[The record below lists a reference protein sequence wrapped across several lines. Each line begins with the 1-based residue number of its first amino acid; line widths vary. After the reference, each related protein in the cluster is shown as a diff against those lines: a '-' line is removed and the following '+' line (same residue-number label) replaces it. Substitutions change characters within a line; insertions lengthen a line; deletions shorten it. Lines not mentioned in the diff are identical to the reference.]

1 MITYIKFHHKGKA
14 GTGILEGETI
24 ERCSDDL
31 FENPERLGE
40 TLKLSEVEILP
51 PCTPGKFLALWNNF
65 YSRADKEGWQIPPE
79 PLYFVKT
86 PNSYTAHAQRI
97 RRPETYHGRVVFEA
111 ELGIVIGKH
120 CAAVSEAEAANYIF
134 GYTCVNDV
142 TALDILIRDPSFLQW
157 TRAKGFDTFGV
168 FGPGITTGI
177 EPDDLVI
184 QAILDGE
191 VKQSCTVGDMIFSPA
206 RLVSLISQDITLEP
220 GDLIACGTAS
230 GSGEMHDGQI
240 IEIKIKGVGSL
251 INVMSGS
258 D

>member
-1 MITYIKFHHKGKA
+1 MTTYIRYRHEGTIS
-14 GTGILEGETI
+14 TGILEGQTI
-24 ERCSDDL
+24 ERCSDNL
-31 FENPERLGE
+31 FENPKRLGE
-40 TLKLSEVEILP
+40 IFKPGEVEILP
-51 PCTPGKFLALWNNF
+51 PCVPATFLGLWNNF
-65 YSRADKEGWQIPPE
+65 YSRADKEGWDIPPE

-86 PNSYTAHAQRI
+86 PNSYNAHAQTI
-97 RRPETYHGRVVFEA
+97 QRPKTYHGRVFFEA

-142 TALDILIRDPSFLQW
+142 TALDILIRDPSFPQW
-157 TRAKGFDTFGV
+157 TRSKGFDTFGV

-177 EPDDLVI
+177 KPDDLVI

-206 RLVSLISQDITLEP
+206 RLVSLISQDISLAP

-230 GSGEMHDGQI
+230 GSGEMRDGQT
-240 IEIKIKGVGSL
+240 IEIKIDGVGSL
-251 INVMSGS
+251 VNVMSG
-258 D
+258 